1 MAAATFNLIEALG
14 QYGGMTPRD
23 FTITKIVDFADHN
36 SGVGESTDF
45 VNTPA
50 KCVVTRCDTLLLT
63 AEGGVAT
70 LDIGDESNPDGLLDG
85 GNANG
90 TPGLLIAKAGTEAD
104 AGGRYFATAT
114 PLRIVTV
121 AACDAAK
128 VAITVSG
135 YTLDV

>member
-23 FTITKIVDFADHN
+23 FTFTKIVDFAAHN
-36 SGVGESTDF
+36 SGVGESSDF
-45 VNTPA
+45 VNTPE
-50 KCVVTRCDTLLLT
+50 KSVVTRVDGLLLT

-70 LDIGDESNPDGLLDG
+70 LDIGDEADPDGWIDG
-85 GNANG
+85 ANANG
-90 TPGLLIAKAGTEAD
+90 TAGALIAKAGTEAYA
-104 AGGRYFATAT
+104 AGKYYATAT

-121 AACDAAK
+121 AACDVAK